1 MKSSLYEIRL
11 EGQIGPVVAQIFEGM
26 NVINAGQDTLMVGV
40 VQDQA
45 ALYGLLMRIF
55 NLGLVVISLRR
66 LEIGLENVIKLE
78 MER

>member
-78 MER
+78 MEQ